1 MNNIEKLT
9 EYFSKLP
16 GIGPRQAKRFVY
28 FLLTRD
34 DYYLKGL
41 SENILNLKQ
50 AVNICQ
56 TCYCFFESKE
66 FIKAETRQECDICRD
81 KNRDDS
87 VFMIVGKDVD
97 MENIEKNHLY
107 NGRYFILGG
116 YLPILK
122 DNASWVRSKELVN
135 LIDREAKKGNLKEII
150 LALSLN
156 PEGEN
161 TAHHIKEIL
170 EPITSRHSI
179 KITTLG
185 KGLST
190 GTELEYSDD
199 DTLKHALRNR
209 R

>member
-1 MNNIEKLT
+1 MDNKIDKLT

-34 DYYLKGL
+34 DYYLKEL
-41 SENILNLKQ
+41 AENILSLKSS
-50 AVNICQ
+50 VNVCK
-56 TCYCFFESKE
+56 TCFCYFQSKNP
-66 FIKAETRQECDICRD
+66 KALHQCDICSD
-81 KNRDDS
+81 KSRDDS
-87 VFMIVGKDVD
+87 VFMVVGKDAD
-97 MENIEKNHLY
+97 MENIEKNNIY

-116 YLPILK
+116 YLPILRN
-122 DNASWVRSKELVN
+122 DASWVRSKELFN
-135 LIDREAKKGNLKEII
+135 LIEREAEAGTLKEVI

-161 TAHHIKEIL
+161 TIHHINQIL
-170 EPITSRHSI
+170 EPLKVKYSLE
-179 KITTLG
+179 ITTLG

-199 DTLKHALRNR
+199 DTLKNALKNRN
-209 R
+209 